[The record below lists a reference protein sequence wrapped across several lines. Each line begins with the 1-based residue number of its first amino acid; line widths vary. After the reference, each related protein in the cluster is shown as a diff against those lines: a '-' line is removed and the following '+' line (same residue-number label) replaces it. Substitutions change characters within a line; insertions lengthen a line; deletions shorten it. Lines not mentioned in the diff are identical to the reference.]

1 MHILTYARRV
11 DFYNN
16 VYTISRVSKYTNL
29 AKQIA
34 SFGAV
39 GFVSLCIDLVVTS
52 ILYDLLH
59 LPAYLSSGL
68 GFMSAFFFSFPVSR
82 KKVFRHTSK
91 DRFSLQM
98 QATLYF
104 GLSLCNLVITSALVE
119 FMVANNIVAIQFAKL
134 IVTALIALWNFL
146 IFKFVIFSKV
156 R

>member
-1 MHILTYARRV
+1 MHILAHVRSV
-11 DFYNN
+11 DFCSHI
-16 VYTISRVSKYTNL
+16 YTISRVSKYINL
-29 AKQIA
+29 ARQMV

-52 ILYDLLH
+52 ILYNLLH

-82 KKVFRHTSK
+82 KKVFRHTDK
-91 DRFSLQM
+91 DRFSLQA
-98 QATLYF
+98 QAILYL
-104 GLSLCNLVITSALVE
+104 GLSLCNLIITSALVE
-119 FMVANNIVAIQFAKL
+119 FMVASNIVSIQFAKL
-134 IVTALIALWNFL
+134 VVTVLIALWNFL

>member
-1 MHILTYARRV
+1 
-11 DFYNN
+11 
-16 VYTISRVSKYTNL
+16 
-29 AKQIA
+29 
-34 SFGAV
+34 
-39 GFVSLCIDLVVTS
+39 
-52 ILYDLLH
+52 
-59 LPAYLSSGL
+59 
-68 GFMSAFFFSFPVSR
+68 
-82 KKVFRHTSK
+82 
-91 DRFSLQM
+91 M